1 MKKCSLI
8 SFSQCQN
15 RFCLMLR
22 LTCFTGLLTV
32 ILFFASA
39 SVLAAGSEPGRDA
52 TALPQQ
58 LKISGTI
65 TDVATKE
72 PLAGVN
78 VVLEGTTLGVMT
90 DAKGSFTMNVPNLK
104 GTLAISYIGYAAQ
117 KVPINGSTT
126 INVTLS
132 SDLTSL
138 DEVVVIGYGTSTRKA
153 VSGSV
158 VSLKADE
165 ITQGGASKSSV
176 SSMLQGRAAG
186 VEVSSNDGLPGQS
199 LNIVIRGSTSI
210 TNSNEP
216 LYVVDGYPM
225 AAGVSISPDDIESI
239 EILKDAASAAIY
251 GSRAS
256 SGVVLITTKR
266 GTAGQSE
273 ISLDT
278 YYGVQSMIGEVK
290 RLGWADVARITN
302 EQYAMGVNDGK
313 PWFNEA
319 DLALPYNTDWLK
331 EATRK
336 APIQNYTL
344 RASGGDDVSHFALS
358 GNYFNQQ
365 GIFLNSDFER
375 YSLRLNADRK
385 FGKRTKVGM
394 NFYSARIVS
403 DGTDRRPGSRTDNPL
418 YALLRTVP
426 GRAAYNEDGSYAHT
440 VLSRDTQ
447 PFHNPLGMLTER
459 VSDFLGWRT
468 YGNLTVDYNILDNL
482 VAKLNTGVD
491 YTSSSNSQYQP
502 PEYSIMGNN
511 IDWGNIEES
520 KSSNYLVEGTLNY
533 RFKILPSDH
542 SLSLLA
548 GGSMQY
554 DDSFGFSLDGTNFPT
569 TKTLYYNMGS
579 AQNQTVTSYRS
590 DQTIISFFGRAT
602 YDYKQKIMLN
612 LTLRADGASQ
622 FGENNKWGSFPSV
635 SAAWRIK
642 EEEFMK
648 NVNFLNDLKI
658 RASYGIT
665 GNNGFS
671 PYTSLARVGPT
682 SNTYT
687 YDGSTS
693 TSGLG
698 SDGLF
703 APNPDLKWETTRMT
717 NIGLDFGLF
726 KNRIFGTFEVYNKN
740 TEGLIIDKPISSP
753 STGYKFIRA
762 NVGSMNNK
770 GVEITL
776 GGNVISQDKIKW
788 TINFNF
794 SKNVNK
800 ITKLDGNNP
809 ILQYVPRQPYGEI
822 GEHPYRQLIAG
833 GRIGEFFGYTY
844 KGVLQ
849 EGETYAPQPLT
860 TKAGSAL
867 YVDINKDGIIN
878 SDDRSVIGNAE
889 PDFYLGVNN
898 HFEFYGFYLDMFW
911 QGVVGND
918 IFNFKAIAT
927 DQTLTTKALDRYSP
941 TNTKGTRPGVDW
953 FANTYGSYVNSE
965 FIENATYLKLRNLT
979 VGYNVNM
986 KKSSRIKNLN
996 VYVQGQNFITITH
1009 YTGYDPDASFNYG
1022 EGMWNDGSQNSVNRG
1037 VDDFG
1042 YPSYKTF
1049 TAGLKVTF

>member
-1 MKKCSLI
+1 MRFSCFIGLMSVIMFLSQASLYASGYPYI
-8 SFSQCQN
+8 SDN
-15 RFCLMLR
+15 
-22 LTCFTGLLTV
+22 G
-32 ILFFASA
+32 
-39 SVLAAGSEPGRDA
+39 SV
-52 TALPQQ
+52 PQQ
-58 LKISGTI
+58 VKVSGTI
-65 TDVATKE
+65 TDATTKE
-72 PLAGVN
+72 PLIGVN
-78 VVLEGTTLGVMT
+78 VVLEGTTVGVLT
-90 DAKGSFTMNVPNLK
+90 DMKGSFTINVPNLN
-104 GTLAISYIGYAAQ
+104 GTLAISYIGYVAQ
-117 KVPINGSTT
+117 KVALNGLTT
-126 INVTLS
+126 INVALS
-132 SDLTSL
+132 PDLTSL
-138 DEVVVIGYGTSTRKA
+138 DEVVVIGYGTSTRKV
-153 VSGSV
+153 VSGAV

-165 ITQGGASKSSV
+165 ITQGGATKSSV

-225 AAGVSISPDDIESI
+225 AAGVSISPDDIETI

-266 GTAGQSE
+266 GSAGKSE
-273 ISLDT
+273 VSLDT

-302 EQYAMGVNDGK
+302 EQYAMGVNDGN

-319 DLALPYNTDWLK
+319 DLALPNNTDWLK
-331 EATRK
+331 EATRQ

-418 YALLRTVP
+418 YALLSAVP
-426 GRAAYNEDGSYAHT
+426 GRAAYNEDGSYAQT

-447 PFHNPLGMLTER
+447 EFRNPLGMLTER

-468 YGNLTVDYNILDNL
+468 YGNLTVDFNILDNL

-491 YTSSSNSQYQP
+491 YSSSSNSQYQP

-511 IDWGNIEES
+511 LDWGNIEES

-548 GGSMQY
+548 GSSMQY
-554 DDSFGFSLDGTNFPT
+554 DDSYGFSLDGTNFPT
-569 TKTLYYNMGS
+569 TKTGYYNMGS
-579 AQNQTVTSYRS
+579 AQNQTISSYRA
-590 DQTIISFFGRAT
+590 DQTIISFFGRAN
-602 YDYKQKIMLN
+602 YDYRQKIMLN
-612 LTLRADGASQ
+612 LTIRADGASQ
-622 FGENNKWGSFPSV
+622 FGENNKWGSFPSA

-642 EEEFMK
+642 EEEFM
-648 NVNFLNDLKI
+648 NNINFLNDLKL
-658 RASYGIT
+658 RVSYGIT

-682 SNTYT
+682 GTYS

-693 TSGLG
+693 AAGLG
-698 SDGLF
+698 SDGLY

-726 KNRIFGTFEVYNKN
+726 QSRIFGSFEIYNSN
-740 TEGLIIDKPISSP
+740 TEDLIIDKPLSTS
-753 STGYKFIRA
+753 STGYKYIRA

-776 GGNVISQDKIKW
+776 GANVVSQDKFKW
-788 TINFNF
+788 TINVNF
-794 SKNVNK
+794 SKNVNE
-800 ITKLDGNNP
+800 ITKLDGDNP

-822 GEHPYRQLIAG
+822 GEHPYRQLIEG
-833 GRIGEFFGYTY
+833 GRMGEFFGYTY
-844 KGVLQ
+844 KGSFT
-849 EGETYAPQPLT
+849 GGKKIYSPQPLT

-867 YVDINKDGIIN
+867 YVDMNKDGMIMLMTE
-878 SDDRSVIGNAE
+878 A
-889 PDFYLGVNN
+889 
-898 HFEFYGFYLDMFW
+898 
-911 QGVVGND
+911 
-918 IFNFKAIAT
+918 
-927 DQTLTTKALDRYSP
+927 
-941 TNTKGTRPGVDW
+941 
-953 FANTYGSYVNSE
+953 
-965 FIENATYLKLRNLT
+965 
-979 VGYNVNM
+979 
-986 KKSSRIKNLN
+986 
-996 VYVQGQNFITITH
+996 
-1009 YTGYDPDASFNYG
+1009 
-1022 EGMWNDGSQNSVNRG
+1022 
-1037 VDDFG
+1037 
-1042 YPSYKTF
+1042 
-1049 TAGLKVTF
+1049 